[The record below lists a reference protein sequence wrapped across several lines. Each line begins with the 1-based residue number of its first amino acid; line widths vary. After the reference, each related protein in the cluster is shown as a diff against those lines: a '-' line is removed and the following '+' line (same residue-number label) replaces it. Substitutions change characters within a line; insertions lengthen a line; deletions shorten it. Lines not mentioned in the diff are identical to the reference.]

1 MSLFPNEVMR
11 SGGELNEDMAQKRER
26 LVRRGGADIGVLF
39 GSIDTEYLLD
49 T

>member
-11 SGGELNEDMAQKRER
+11 SGGELNGPEKRKVGE
-26 LVRRGGADIGVLF
+26 RGGADIGVLF